1 LIPLIDQVERAS
13 TFRCSASRQDHA
25 RPMQAFD
32 KVNNNDHQVRA
43 HVIFAGN
50 YRSRPGRRAD
60 RLSPARA
67 LARSR
72 PVSIDAIRASIVA
85 GQKNCHRLRGTS
97 PQNRSQGK
105 PSPEEIRSSLLPLK
119 PDKCYVESFAFVLKP
134 KPTGFDIGQ
143 RHRKISAAFPV
154 FRGKPATKKN
164 RHPSRIVI
172 LLACS
177 STKLDHLRRSDRVAG
192 VLCLAADDRCK
203 IRRSGSAGWRRATA
217 AAAAH

>member
-1 LIPLIDQVERAS
+1 MIPLIDQVERAS
-13 TFRCSASRQDHA
+13 TFRYSASRQDHA

-97 PQNRSQGK
+97 PQNRSQEK

-143 RHRKISAAFPV
+143 RHRKISAAFAV
-154 FRGKPATKKN
+154 FRRN
-164 RHPSRIVI
+164 
-172 LLACS
+172 
-177 STKLDHLRRSDRVAG
+177 LRRSGRAAG